1 MRKISEPTERL
12 VPDRCREALY
22 NEMMTA
28 LGRIA
33 EEHMHLPAFRFFVD
47 ITRSWQEKMCG
58 EMEKPLVVVAG
69 TGIPDEL
76 LRAAGGVPS
85 YILGGSREACMYSDD
100 RVPRDADPVSRSIL
114 GYLYQ
119 MAVKDTSSLL
129 ILIPLY
135 SDSMRKIAYQ
145 LNLAGWNVVTVD
157 MPPLQDSSTA
167 LEKWKE
173 QVLQATVAVADHV
186 HVIRQKT
193 RTEGISMTQSLYRRL
208 TPVKWTMILLMFGL
222 VFAGGEFCSFCPALV
237 TSPVLAGMK
246 VSIYLSGFM
255 MVIVLVGSF
264 FKRRFWCN
272 ICPLG
277 YLIGLTH
284 RISPFRVKKDTISCT
299 ECGACYEACPMG
311 IKMIYTEREKTDVT
325 DINCIMCGECVRS
338 CPEDNALAL
347 AFAGKKFYTAS
358 RAGVMSGF
366 EYDPHYEK
374 EGVEQ

>member
-1 MRKISEPTERL
+1 MKKKSEPTERL
-12 VPDRCREALY
+12 VPDRCQEALY

-28 LGRIA
+28 LSRIA
-33 EEHMHLPAFRFFVD
+33 EEHMHLPAFQFFVD
-47 ITRSWQEKMCG
+47 VTRSWHEKMCG
-58 EMEKPLVVVAG
+58 EIEKLLVVVAG

-76 LRAAGGVPS
+76 LRAAGVVPS

-186 HVIRQKT
+186 HTNI
-193 RTEGISMTQSLYRRL
+193 ML
-208 TPVKWTMILLMFGL
+208 P
-222 VFAGGEFCSFCPALV
+222 
-237 TSPVLAGMK
+237 
-246 VSIYLSGFM
+246 YLSRQLGHKSPDETFYYYHQVRDSFRIIQAKDSLAS
-255 MVIVLVGSF
+255 MVLPEV
-264 FKRRFWCN
+264 
-272 ICPLG
+272 
-277 YLIGLTH
+277 
-284 RISPFRVKKDTISCT
+284 RV
-299 ECGACYEACPMG
+299 
-311 IKMIYTEREKTDVT
+311 R
-325 DINCIMCGECVRS
+325 
-338 CPEDNALAL
+338 
-347 AFAGKKFYTAS
+347 
-358 RAGVMSGF
+358 
-366 EYDPHYEK
+366 
-374 EGVEQ
+374 